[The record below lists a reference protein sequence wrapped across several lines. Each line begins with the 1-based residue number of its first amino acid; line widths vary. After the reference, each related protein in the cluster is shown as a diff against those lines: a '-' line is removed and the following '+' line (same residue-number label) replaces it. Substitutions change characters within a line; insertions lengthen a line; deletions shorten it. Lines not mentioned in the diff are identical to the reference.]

1 MIRIAMWSGPRNIS
15 TALMRAWQ
23 ARGDT
28 LVTDEP
34 LYAHYLLKTGAPH
47 PGRDEIIAQGETDWR
62 KAVARLTGETD
73 REETRAEGTSRNG
86 ARERTMRGGAADACD
101 AGQRGGTADTCDA
114 GQRGGTGNREPPP
127 GKYIH
132 YQKHM
137 AHHLFPEME
146 GPWLDR
152 LRHAFLIRDPAE
164 MATSLARVTGNPGPD
179 DTGLPNQC
187 ALYRR
192 IAQKTGRPAPVI
204 DARDVLENPAGVLEK
219 LCEALGVP
227 WTSAMLSWEPG
238 LRPEDGVWAPHWYDQ
253 VASSTGFRP
262 PAPAKRDVPPALR
275 TLVETCRPL
284 YETLYRHRITA

>member
-1 MIRIAMWSGPRNIS
+1 MWSGPRNIS

-28 LVTDEP
+28 IVTDEP
-34 LYAHYLLKTGAPH
+34 FYAHYLLKTGAPH
-47 PGRDEIIAQGETDWR
+47 PGRDDVIAQHETDWR
-62 KAVARLTGETD
+62 KVAARLTGE
-73 REETRAEGTSRNG
+73 AEN
-86 ARERTMRGGAADACD
+86 
-101 AGQRGGTADTCDA
+101 AGEKPIR
-114 GQRGGTGNREPPP
+114 
-127 GKYIH
+127 

-137 AHHLFPEME
+137 AHHLLPKME

-152 LRHAFLIRDPAE
+152 LRHAFLIRDPAD
-164 MATSLARVTGNPGPD
+164 MVASLARVTGNPGPE

-192 IAQKTGRPAPVI
+192 IAEKTGRPAPVI
-204 DARDVLENPAGVLEK
+204 DAGDVLANPAGVLEK
-219 LCEALGVP
+219 LCDALGVP

-262 PAPAKRDVPPALR
+262 PAPAKREVPPALR
-275 TLVETCRPL
+275 ELVETCRPL
-284 YETLYRHRITA
+284 YEILYRNRITA

>member
-1 MIRIAMWSGPRNIS
+1 MWSGPRNIS

-47 PGRDEIIAQGETDWR
+47 PGREEIIAQGETDWR
-62 KAVARLTGETD
+62 KVAATLAGETD
-73 REETRAEGTSRNG
+73 GEETLAEGANRSG
-86 ARERTMRGGAADACD
+86 ARERNMRGGAADTRD
-101 AGQRGGTADTCDA
+101 S
-114 GQRGGTGNREPPP
+114 GQRGGTGNRDAPAR
-127 GKYIH
+127 KYIH

-137 AHHLFPEME
+137 AHHLLPEME

-164 MATSLARVTGNPGPD
+164 MAMSLARITENPGPD

-192 IAQKTGRPAPVI
+192 ITQKTGRPAPVI
-204 DARDVLENPAGVLEK
+204 DARDVLENPAGVLAK
-219 LCEALGVP
+219 LCAALDVP

-238 LRPEDGVWAPHWYDQ
+238 LRAEDGVWAPHWYDQ
-253 VASSTGFRP
+253 VAASTGFRP
-262 PAPAKRDVPPALR
+262 PAPVKRDVPRALR

-284 YETLYRHRITA
+284 YETLYRNRITA

>member
-1 MIRIAMWSGPRNIS
+1 MWSGPRNIS

-62 KAVARLTGETD
+62 KAVARLTG
-73 REETRAEGTSRNG
+73 
-86 ARERTMRGGAADACD
+86 
-101 AGQRGGTADTCDA
+101 
-114 GQRGGTGNREPPP
+114 GTGNREALP

-137 AHHLFPEME
+137 AHHLLPEME

-164 MATSLARVTGNPGPD
+164 MAMSLARVTGNPGPD

-262 PAPAKRDVPPALR
+262 PSPAKRDVPPALR

>member
-1 MIRIAMWSGPRNIS
+1 MTALNDSPEHPVVRIAMWSGPRNIS
-15 TALMRAWQ
+15 TALMRAWE

-47 PGRDEIIAQGETDWR
+47 PGRDEIVARCETDWR
-62 KAVARLTGETD
+62 KVVAQLTGETD
-73 REETRAEGTSRNG
+73 NEENLVDGANRSGSQEHDTLGGNADARGSRQRNG
-86 ARERTMRGGAADACD
+86 TGDRDAP
-101 AGQRGGTADTCDA
+101 AKKRI
-114 GQRGGTGNREPPP
+114 
-127 GKYIH
+127 Y

-137 AHHLFPEME
+137 AHHLLPEME

-152 LRHAFLIRDPAE
+152 LTHAFLIRDPAE
-164 MATSLARVTGNPGPD
+164 MAVSLARITENPGPD

-192 IAQKTGRPAPVI
+192 VTQKMGCPAPVI

-219 LCEALGVP
+219 LCAALSVP
-227 WTSAMLSWEPG
+227 WTPSMLFWEPG

-253 VASSTGFRP
+253 VATSTGFRSRP
-262 PAPAKRDVPPALR
+262 PGNREVPQALHE
-275 TLVETCRPL
+275 LVETCRPL
-284 YETLYRHRITA
+284 YEELHRNRITA

>member
-1 MIRIAMWSGPRNIS
+1 MWSGPRNIS
-15 TALMRAWQ
+15 TALMRSWQ

-28 LVTDEP
+28 VVTDEP
-34 LYAHYLLKTGAPH
+34 FYAHYLLKTGAPH
-47 PGRDEIIAQGETDWR
+47 PGRDKIIAQGETDWR
-62 KAVARLTGETD
+62 KVAAQLTEETD
-73 REETRAEGTSRNG
+73 RDTGGLQGTHSRET
-86 ARERTMRGGAADACD
+86 GGSDE
-101 AGQRGGTADTCDA
+101 
-114 GQRGGTGNREPPP
+114 TGNRDAPVRKP
-127 GKYIH
+127 IH

-164 MATSLARVTGNPGPD
+164 MARSLARITERPEPY

-192 IAQKTGRPAPVI
+192 IAEQTGRPAPVV

-219 LCEALGVP
+219 LCAALDVP
-227 WTSAMLSWEPG
+227 WTEAMLSWEPG

-253 VASSTGFRP
+253 VATSTGFRR

-275 TLVETCRPL
+275 ALVETCRPL
-284 YETLYRHRITA
+284 YETLYRNRITA

>member
-1 MIRIAMWSGPRNIS
+1 MWSGPRNIS
-15 TALMRAWQ
+15 TALMRSWQ

-73 REETRAEGTSRNG
+73 REEGLAEGANRNG
-86 ARERTMRGGAADACD
+86 AGDSKGTENRDA
-101 AGQRGGTADTCDA
+101 
-114 GQRGGTGNREPPP
+114 P
-127 GKYIH
+127 GRKHIC

-137 AHHLFPEME
+137 AHHLLPEME

-164 MATSLARVTGNPGPD
+164 MAMSLARITANPDPH

-187 ALYRR
+187 ALHRR
-192 IAQKTGRPAPVI
+192 IAQKTGRPAPVV
-204 DARDVLENPAGVLEK
+204 DARDVLHNPAGVLEK
-219 LCEALGVP
+219 LCEALGVS
-227 WTSAMLSWEPG
+227 WTPAMLSWEPG
-238 LRPEDGVWAPHWYDQ
+238 LRTEDGVWARHWYDQ
-253 VASSTGFRP
+253 VAASTGFRR
-262 PAPAKRDVPPALR
+262 PAPKKREVPPALR

-284 YETLYRHRITA
+284 YEELHRNRITA